1 MHLSITTF
9 PWRRYGVLALIILVG
24 IVFAL
29 LCFLL
34 VLITGVFKGFVFV
47 VLTLCGL
54 GVVVSDRL
62 RKIGRHA

>member
-9 PWRRYGVLALIILVG
+9 PWRRYGVLALIVPVG
-24 IVFAL
+24 FVFGL

-34 VLITGVFKGFVFV
+34 VLITGVLKGFVFV
-47 VLTLCGL
+47 VLALCGL